1 MVVSRIDDSGK
12 KGGGGVHAPASR
24 GTTDELEVLKEILE
38 NNKELKIRVLD
49 ALRKHKL
56 KSQETIFDVVKEK
69 KKASSKNYEEE

>member
-1 MVVSRIDDSGK
+1 MAGRFDDSNK
-12 KGGGGVHAPASR
+12 KAGGGIYAPASR